1 MENYDKKIIKKR
13 KILLTENNLVHVRKE
28 SKKVLARVRYV
39 LQTQGT
45 HILYSYELCAQGYL
59 SYL

>member
-1 MENYDKKIIKKR
+1 MKLHSHFLEVTVPLYKQEAGGLRSPSLPFIN
-13 KILLTENNLVHVRKE
+13 
-28 SKKVLARVRYV
+28 
-39 LQTQGT
+39 GT